1 MEDKILKKIQ
11 NDLKSTKNPVVIN
24 NNDNLSKNKDNSS
37 KNKDTNKKSRFI
49 DEISDSED
57 DDNENNNENEEDNG
71 NYELKDEFREKVVS
85 YVKSDDKI
93 RELQKLVKEQQKL
106 KKDSEEAILRH
117 LERLGESMINISG
130 GKIRKNQYE
139 SKGALKKEFIFY
151 SSAPSINSYFNPDS
165 PLTYKSDYFINMKNL
180 TLLNCLTWMHNAG
193 QYNNLLKNDNKN
205 LRDLNSLTDKLSNI
219 FNNFNPETKINKKK
233 INKILLKKINLCKN
247 NLIQTDI
254 LSEHKKF
261 LLEVKLLFKNLEKKD
276 INKTKVFLDKCKI
289 LFKKSSGLGNNY
301 YIYQKK

>member
-24 NNDNLSKNKDNSS
+24 NNDNLSKNNDNLSKNKDNSS
-37 KNKDTNKKSRFI
+37 KNKDTNKKNRFI

-57 DDNENNNENEEDNG
+57 DDNENNENEEDNG

-93 RELQKLVKEQQKL
+93 RELQKLIKEQQKL

-139 SKGALKKEFIFY
+139 SKGALKKEFIKD
-151 SSAPSINSYFNPDS
+151 SI
-165 PLTYKSDYFINMKNL
+165 L
-180 TLLNCLTWMHNAG
+180 
-193 QYNNLLKNDNKN
+193 
-205 LRDLNSLTDKLSNI
+205 DKIKDPKVVEDILAKIEDKREN
-219 FNNFNPETKINKKK
+219 KIN
-233 INKILLKKINLCKN
+233 ISLKR
-247 NLIQTDI
+247 TF
-254 LSEHKKF
+254 ER
-261 LLEVKLLFKNLEKKD
+261 
-276 INKTKVFLDKCKI
+276 DK
-289 LFKKSSGLGNNY
+289 
-301 YIYQKK
+301 

>member
-37 KNKDTNKKSRFI
+37 KNKDTNKKNRFI

-57 DDNENNNENEEDNG
+57 DDNENNNEEDNG

-93 RELQKLVKEQQKL
+93 RELQKLIKEQQKL

-139 SKGALKKEFIFY
+139 SKGALKKEFIKD
-151 SSAPSINSYFNPDS
+151 SILD
-165 PLTYKSDYFINMKNL
+165 KIKD
-180 TLLNCLTWMHNAG
+180 
-193 QYNNLLKNDNKN
+193 LKVVEDILAKIE
-205 LRDLNSLTDKLSNI
+205 DKREN
-219 FNNFNPETKINKKK
+219 KIN
-233 INKILLKKINLCKN
+233 ISLKR
-247 NLIQTDI
+247 TF
-254 LSEHKKF
+254 ER
-261 LLEVKLLFKNLEKKD
+261 
-276 INKTKVFLDKCKI
+276 DK
-289 LFKKSSGLGNNY
+289 
-301 YIYQKK
+301 

>member
-37 KNKDTNKKSRFI
+37 KNKDTNKKNRFI

-57 DDNENNNENEEDNG
+57 DDNENNNEEDNG

-93 RELQKLVKEQQKL
+93 RELQKLIKEQQKL

-139 SKGALKKEFIFY
+139 SKGALKKEFIKD
-151 SSAPSINSYFNPDS
+151 SI
-165 PLTYKSDYFINMKNL
+165 L
-180 TLLNCLTWMHNAG
+180 
-193 QYNNLLKNDNKN
+193 
-205 LRDLNSLTDKLSNI
+205 DKIKDPKVVEDILAKIEDKREN
-219 FNNFNPETKINKKK
+219 KIN
-233 INKILLKKINLCKN
+233 ISLKR
-247 NLIQTDI
+247 TF
-254 LSEHKKF
+254 ER
-261 LLEVKLLFKNLEKKD
+261 
-276 INKTKVFLDKCKI
+276 DK
-289 LFKKSSGLGNNY
+289 
-301 YIYQKK
+301 

>member
-24 NNDNLSKNKDNSS
+24 NNDNLSKNNDNLSKNKDNSS
-37 KNKDTNKKSRFI
+37 KNKDTNKKNRFI

-139 SKGALKKEFIFY
+139 SKGALKKEFIKD
-151 SSAPSINSYFNPDS
+151 SI
-165 PLTYKSDYFINMKNL
+165 L
-180 TLLNCLTWMHNAG
+180 
-193 QYNNLLKNDNKN
+193 
-205 LRDLNSLTDKLSNI
+205 DKIKDPKVVEDILAKIEDKREN
-219 FNNFNPETKINKKK
+219 KIN
-233 INKILLKKINLCKN
+233 ISLKR
-247 NLIQTDI
+247 TFE
-254 LSEHKKF
+254 S
-261 LLEVKLLFKNLEKKD
+261 
-276 INKTKVFLDKCKI
+276 DK
-289 LFKKSSGLGNNY
+289 
-301 YIYQKK
+301 